1 MVPVHCFFLNKSRD
15 IDTVWTKWI
24 DEHEENVLSRV
35 SRHGVFNRTFPIHL
49 HGLS

>member
-1 MVPVHCFFLNKSRD
+1 MVPVHCFFLKKSRD

-35 SRHGVFNRTFPIHL
+35 SHMVYLIVHFPYTST
-49 HGLS
+49 G